1 MAIITIFFLKESQYN
16 KIVIYIQV
24 VRKIIDFSPLWETM
38 QRKKITQ
45 YQLIKG
51 GIDNKT
57 LDKLKKNGNITL
69 LTLEKLC
76 NLLDCAPNDIVK
88 FHVKK
93 D

>member
-1 MAIITIFFLKESQYN
+1 M
-16 KIVIYIQV
+16 QV
-24 VRKIIDFSPLWETM
+24 VRIIIDFKPLWETM
-38 QRKKITQ
+38 VQKKVTQ
-45 YQLIKG
+45 YQLIKN

-76 NLLDCAPNDIVK
+76 RLLDCTQNEIVA
-88 FHVKK
+88 FHDKE

>member
-1 MAIITIFFLKESQYN
+1 MAIITIFFRKESQYN
-16 KIVIYIQV
+16 KIIIYVQA
-24 VRKIIDFSPLWETM
+24 VREIIDFKPLWSTM
-38 QRKKITQ
+38 KQKEVTQ
-45 YQLIKG
+45 YQLIKN

-76 NLLDCAPNDIVK
+76 RLLKCTPNDIVE
-88 FHVKK
+88 FHSEE

>member
-1 MAIITIFFLKESQYN
+1 MALITILFLNESQYN
-16 KIVIYIQV
+16 EVINYKQV
-24 VRKIIDFSPLWETM
+24 VRKIINFKPLWATM
-38 QRKKITQ
+38 KQKEVTQ
-45 YQLIKG
+45 YQLIKN

-76 NLLDCAPNDIVK
+76 RLLECTPNDIVEFRDK
-88 FHVKK
+88 E